1 MFQFARF
8 ASGPYEFGVRILRHD
23 PEGVPPFGNPRIE
36 ACVPLPEAYRSLPRP
51 SSPPGAKASTTVPLV
66 AYRALTM
73 ALSCSSLSTCLSRFF
88 LEIHSLSSLLKTQR
102 PLQRLRERNSKKTES
117 NSHSSSII
125 RRKTPDSIF
134 KELASQGDAKI
145 YIRLQIHGRHLENRT
160 AKATQVRL
168 VFE

>member
-51 SSPPGAKASTTVPLV
+51 SSAPGAKASTAVPLV

-73 ALSCSSLSTCLSRFF
+73 ALSCSSLSTCLSHPSHDH
-88 LEIHSLSSLLKTQR
+88 LLS
-102 PLQRLRERNSKKTES
+102 ES
-117 NSHSSSII
+117 
-125 RRKTPDSIF
+125 F
-134 KELASQGDAKI
+134 M
-145 YIRLQIHGRHLENRT
+145 
-160 AKATQVRL
+160 
-168 VFE
+168 F

>member
-73 ALSCSSLSTCLSRFF
+73 ALSCSSRFHCLSRFF
-88 LEIHSLSSLLKTQR
+88 SSPIPHLFQR
-102 PLQRLRERNSKKTES
+102 PEGPLQRLKDESREEREQLAFFFYTSAEKRQILFSKSLLLKASRNL
-117 NSHSSSII
+117 H
-125 RRKTPDSIF
+125 
-134 KELASQGDAKI
+134 
-145 YIRLQIHGRHLENRT
+145 
-160 AKATQVRL
+160 
-168 VFE
+168 

>member
-51 SSPPGAKASTTVPLV
+51 SSPPGAKASTAKPLV

-73 ALSCSSLSTCLSRFF
+73 ALNSLSLFSFSFSR
-88 LEIHSLSSLLKTQR
+88 LDSLV
-102 PLQRLRERNSKKTES
+102 
-117 NSHSSSII
+117 
-125 RRKTPDSIF
+125 
-134 KELASQGDAKI
+134 KELTLYS
-145 YIRLQIHGRHLENRT
+145 
-160 AKATQVRL
+160 ATHATCGPATP
-168 VFE
+168 

>member
-73 ALSCSSLSTCLSRFF
+73 ALSCSSRFHCLSRFF
-88 LEIHSLSSLLKTQR
+88 QKTICFPSPSCFDTQ
-102 PLQRLRERNSKKTES
+102 KA
-117 NSHSSSII
+117 SSSGLFEEREQLAFFYLII

-134 KELASQGDAKI
+134 KELAS
-145 YIRLQIHGRHLENRT
+145 RRCHLH
-160 AKATQVRL
+160 
-168 VFE
+168 

>member
-73 ALSCSSLSTCLSRFF
+73 ALSCSSRFHCLSRFF
-88 LEIHSLSSLLKTQR
+88 SKTICF
-102 PLQRLRERNSKKTES
+102 P
-117 NSHSSSII
+117 SSSCFDTQCLFSGLFEE
-125 RRKTPDSIF
+125 R
-134 KELASQGDAKI
+134 EQLAFFFYHPQKNARFYFQRAI
-145 YIRLQIHGRHLENRT
+145 
-160 AKATQVRL
+160 
-168 VFE
+168 